1 MNKLQSLLA
10 LTTALGGMLPED
22 QIFMHEHGYSKEAE
36 HIVLDKPDKYVP
48 KGAKQY
54 FFNDDGE
61 FSTDHMRKTECVF
74 DCVASNDRNA
84 MRKFYNWNIKMLS
97 FLIT

>member
-10 LTTALGGMLPED
+10 VTTALGSMSPDD
-22 QIFMHEHGYSKEAE
+22 QLYMHEHGYTEEAA

-48 KGAKQY
+48 TGTKQY
-54 FFNDDGE
+54 FFNNDGE
-61 FSTDHMRKTECVF
+61 FSTTSMRKTECVF

-84 MRKFYNWNIKMLS
+84 LRKFYNWNNGK
-97 FLIT
+97 